1 MRGKK
6 EKESVVNDKLIGGIC
21 GTQGLVLMWRPD
33 GAGIVCQLIRLCP
46 PPGAGLA
53 PWRGKTGSSEYLND
67 VIVPA
72 PVWLSLFLLTEMA
85 VGLYL
90 YVY

>member
-1 MRGKK
+1 M
-6 EKESVVNDKLIGGIC
+6 NDKLIGGIF
-21 GTQGLVLMWRPD
+21 GTQVLVLMCRPD

-46 PPGAGLA
+46 PPPPTRAGLA

-85 VGLYL
+85 VGVYL